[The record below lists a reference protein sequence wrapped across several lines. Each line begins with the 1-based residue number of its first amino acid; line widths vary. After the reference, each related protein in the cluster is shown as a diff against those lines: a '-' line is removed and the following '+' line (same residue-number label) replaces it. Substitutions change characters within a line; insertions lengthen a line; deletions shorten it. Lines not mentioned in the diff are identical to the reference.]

1 MFPIKPIKPTFHRIS
16 RSTCRRYAAAMLCIS
31 LASGV
36 CAATIDT
43 STYYANL
50 RRKLSVDKKVS
61 ISYLGGSIT
70 QGQGASNKAV
80 TAWKPLTTTWFKTK
94 YPQATVTELDASWG
108 STGSDLGAFRCT
120 RDVCSKNPDLVFI
133 EFAVNDW
140 AKTAADIQPYMDGI
154 IRNIWRT
161 LPNCV
166 ISIIYTVHNGTIG
179 AYDKGTYPPA
189 VLAQQAVADYY
200 HVGSINVGKKL
211 WEATKSG
218 KGTIST
224 LTVDGTHPTD
234 EGYKIYAD
242 EIAGV
247 LERYLLTPPVPAA
260 YAPVTLPKPFVSNT
274 VDNGVIIMA
283 DQLSFPGWKNSATGN
298 ARFPNVISCNTPGTK
313 LTYPFKGTAVGMDW
327 MPGTDGGEMQW
338 SVDNSTPVQ
347 KSGYAS
353 SSRDSYPCLINTLPH
368 GSHTFVID
376 VLSTKNVASTGNYI
390 RMGAL
395 FINED
400 VPGVAA
406 DPTIRGNASPMFS
419 FHPVAQGSRGLPCA
433 IILTTPVR
441 DFFNITR
448 IGVSGRTYD
457 CLFKGEL
464 GPGYHRIDFQ
474 NAKVPQGVYL
484 FSIKSIGHGQSTKM
498 TAALE

>member
-1 MFPIKPIKPTFHRIS
+1 MFPIKSIKPTFHRIS
-16 RSTCRRYAAAMLCIS
+16 PAAWRRHAAVMLCAC

-36 CAATIDT
+36 FAATIDT
-43 STYYANL
+43 STYFANL

-61 ISYLGGSIT
+61 ISYFGGSIT

-94 YPQATVTELDASWG
+94 FPQATVTELDASWG

-120 RDVCSKNPDLVFI
+120 RDVSSKNPDLVFI

-140 AKTAADIQPYMDGI
+140 AKTTADIQPYMDGI

-211 WEATKSG
+211 WEATKAG

-247 LERYLLTPPVPAA
+247 LERYLLAPPVPAA
-260 YAPVTLPKPFVSNT
+260 YAPVTLPQPFVSNT

-313 LTYPFKGTAVGMDW
+313 VTYTFKGTAVGMDW

-347 KSGYAS
+347 KSGYAAT
-353 SSRDSYPCLINTLPH
+353 SRDSYPCLINTLAH
-368 GSHTFVID
+368 GSHAFTME
-376 VLSTKNVASTGNYI
+376 VLSTKNAASTGNYI

-395 FINED
+395 FINQD
-400 VPGVAA
+400 VGTTAVNT
-406 DPTIRGNASPMFS
+406 TIRSETSPLFGFQPIAHS
-419 FHPVAQGSRGLPCA
+419 SRGLPCA
-433 IILTTPVR
+433 FVITTPVR
-441 DFFNITR
+441 DFFSITR
-448 IGVSGRTYD
+448 IGMSGRTYD
-457 CLFKGEL
+457 CLFKGEI
-464 GPGYHRIDFQ
+464 GPGTQRIDAPSAGFVSGAYMLDVQ
-474 NAKVPQGVYL
+474 SAQHGR
-484 FSIKSIGHGQSTKM
+484 SIIKM
-498 TAALE
+498 IAP